1 MEIAI
6 NGYVN
11 GELRTNAW
19 GPWVFMIELLEGG
32 QETHQIGLWHDGSVL
47 VDALDQDEFSYDS
60 AHYYPSLEDW
70 KLLEQVV
77 KKIIADKEEQ

>member
-11 GELRTNAW
+11 EELRTNDW

-32 QETHQIGLWHDGSVL
+32 KETHQIGLWNDGSVM
-47 VDALDQDEFSYDS
+47 VDALDQDGHSYMDS
-60 AHYYPSLEDW
+60 HYYPTLEDW
-70 KLLEQVV
+70 ELLEQIV
-77 KKIIADKEEQ
+77 KIGRAHV